1 MKNPSHLTISIP
13 EPCHVPWQDMR
24 RVDDIR
30 RHCNSCAR
38 IVTDFTAMSEDEI
51 VSYFQQHAAQKP
63 CGQFTQ
69 EQLNRPMK
77 LLPEKTQKAAWW
89 KAAVLLPLSLWSK
102 HAWAQQQGS
111 VQDTATQQTTH
122 AFGNPHTNDSISSAP
137 VANNVKCALPDTVNS
152 PFINTP
158 VWVNIDSLTLVNPF
172 SPHIIVTGGVPMIV
186 YDHHWRWD
194 INPFSYTIT
203 FLYTPVYDSLVRAR
217 DSVYEALKLKLWGTT
232 TAGNS
237 TPPSPESP
245 EPHTHEGITAT
256 EPPRR
261 VRVPKA

>member
-1 MKNPSHLTISIP
+1 MSRRTHLTISIP
-13 EPCHVPWQDMR
+13 EPCHVPWQEMR
-24 RVDDIR
+24 RVDEFR
-30 RHCNSCAR
+30 RHCNSCAK

-102 HAWAQQQGS
+102 HAFAQQHTNA
-111 VQDTATQQTTH
+111 QDTSTQQAAH

-152 PFINTP
+152 PYINTQ

-172 SPHIIVTGGVPMIV
+172 SPHIIVTGGVPMIM
-186 YDHHWRWD
+186 YDQPLRWD
-194 INPFSYTIT
+194 ISALSYTIT
-203 FLYTPVYDSLVRAR
+203 MLYTPVYDSVVRAR
-217 DSVYEALKLKLWGTT
+217 DSVYEALKVKLWGKT

-237 TPPSPESP
+237 PLPSPKLP
-245 EPHTHEGITAT
+245 EPHTGEGITAT